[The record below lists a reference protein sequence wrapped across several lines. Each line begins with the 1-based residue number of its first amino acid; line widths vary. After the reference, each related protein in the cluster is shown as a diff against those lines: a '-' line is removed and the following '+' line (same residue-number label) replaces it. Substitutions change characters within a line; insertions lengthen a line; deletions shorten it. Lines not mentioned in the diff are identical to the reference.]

1 MNKKWL
7 FSIAYF
13 FCTLLTVLLFHS
25 YLSSEHNE
33 VIAYSDFKRLVH
45 EHKVLD
51 VVINDRTV
59 TVNVDMTGIELTTS
73 TEQGATRLYRGPGHR
88 QFAAFR
94 VDDPNLIS
102 ELQTEGVQYS
112 GARRSHRFDELLSVL
127 VPAVVFFGIWLYV
140 VRSMGSPNA

>member
-7 FSIAYF
+7 FSIVYF
-13 FCTLLTVLLFHS
+13 FCTLLTLLLFHS

-45 EHKVLD
+45 EHKVLN

-73 TEQGATRLYRGPGHR
+73 TQEGRPGCIVALATESLP
-88 QFAAFR
+88 
-94 VDDPNLIS
+94 L
-102 ELQTEGVQYS
+102 S
-112 GARRSHRFDELLSVL
+112 G
-127 VPAVVFFGIWLYV
+127 
-140 VRSMGSPNA
+140 SMILT

>member
-7 FSIAYF
+7 FSIVYF
-13 FCTLLTVLLFHS
+13 SCSLLTLLLFHS

-33 VIAYSDFKRLVH
+33 VIAYSDFKRLLH

-59 TVNVDMTGIELTTS
+59 SLNVDMTGIELTTS
-73 TEQGATRLYRGPGHR
+73 TQEGTPRIYRGPGHR
-88 QFAAFR
+88 KFVAFR

-112 GARRSHRFDELLSVL
+112 GARRSHWIDELLSFL
-127 VPAVVFFGIWLYV
+127 VPAVVFFGIWFYV
-140 VRSMGSPNA
+140 VRSMGSPKP